1 MRALGTNPRQSMKSK
16 IKNLAAIDI
25 GTNSLHLIVAEIDPN
40 TGRFRTIFRQK
51 DLVRLG
57 LGSTDMKYLSEAAM
71 DRALLALR
79 QYKKIADASNAQIRA
94 IATSAVREALNKDEF
109 VRRVR
114 TETGIRV
121 EIASGIEE
129 ARLIHLGVLQSLP
142 VFKKRHLLIDIGGGS
157 TEFLL
162 GLGRTVLFNNSL
174 KLGAV
179 RLTER
184 YFKNVKSTSD
194 TIAEC
199 RHYVRGILSP
209 VVRGLQEF
217 TYEIAIGSSG
227 TITNLAQII
236 NVSKGGTSVFPL
248 NGFVFTREELSHAV
262 DSILSCS
269 TAEERS
275 KIPGLDPARAD
286 IICAGAVIVDELF
299 NALDLPTMTISDFAL
314 REGIILDTIEK
325 YYRKKP
331 LDHLHDI
338 RYSSVLHIAENFHY
352 EKSHARQVAHL
363 ALQIFDQ
370 TEELHHLGPNERVY
384 LESAALL
391 HEVGLFISHAQHHR
405 HSYYLIRNAELLG
418 FTENEK
424 EIVANIARYHRKSHP
439 KVKHEGYNKLDAEE
453 QEIVHKLASILRIA
467 DGLDRTHAAVVKNV
481 RCRRFKND
489 LIMTLQT
496 NKHAEDD
503 LEIWG
508 AERKKELFELTFKT
522 RVKFKN

>member
-1 MRALGTNPRQSMKSK
+1 MKTQK
-16 IKNLAAIDI
+16 KNLAAIDI
-25 GTNSLHLIVAEIDPN
+25 GTNSIHLIVAEIDPD
-40 TGRFRTIFRQK
+40 TGRFRTLVRQK

-57 LGSTDMKYLSEAAM
+57 IGSTDMKYLSESAM
-71 DRALLALR
+71 DRALLSLR
-79 QYKKIADASNAQIRA
+79 RFKKIADMLNAQVRA

-121 EIASGIEE
+121 EIASGVEE
-129 ARLIHLGVLQSLP
+129 ARLIHLGVLQALP
-142 VFKKRHLLIDIGGGS
+142 VYKKRHLMMDIGGGS

-162 GLGRTVLFNNSL
+162 GQERKVLFNNSL

-179 RLTER
+179 RLTEKF
-184 YFKNVKSTSD
+184 FKTGKALAETVD
-194 TIAEC
+194 EC
-199 RHYVRGILSP
+199 RNYVRGILSP
-209 VVRGLQEF
+209 VERGLHEF
-217 TYEIAIGSSG
+217 RFDVAIGSSG
-227 TITNLAQII
+227 TITNLAQLISA
-236 NVSKGGTSVFPL
+236 SKGNSPDMPM
-248 NGFVFTREELSHAV
+248 NGFTFTRKELTKAV
-262 DSILSCS
+262 GTILSCTS
-269 TAEERS
+269 TEERS

-286 IICAGAVIVDELF
+286 IIVAGAVILEEIFAV
-299 NALDLPTMTISDFAL
+299 LDLRSITISDFAL

-325 YYRKKP
+325 FYRKKR

-338 RYSSVLHIAENFHY
+338 RYASVLHIAENFQY
-352 EKSHARQVAHL
+352 EKNHARQVARL

-370 TEELHHLGPNERVY
+370 TEKLHHLGVNDRVY
-384 LESAALL
+384 LEAAAML

-467 DGLDRTHAAVVKNV
+467 DGLDRTHSGVVKDI
-481 RCRRFKND
+481 RCRRLKD
-489 LIMTLQT
+489 ELTMTLLKNRHT
-496 NKHAEDD
+496 GDD

-508 AERKKELFELTFKT
+508 AERKKQLFEETYKI